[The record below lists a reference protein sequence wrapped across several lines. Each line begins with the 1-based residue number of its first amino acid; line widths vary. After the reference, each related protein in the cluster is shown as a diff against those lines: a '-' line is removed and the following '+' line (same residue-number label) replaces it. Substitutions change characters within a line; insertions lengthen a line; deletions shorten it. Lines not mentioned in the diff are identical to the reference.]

1 MKNSPVKTIVAIGVG
16 AALFFVLGRFVSIPS
31 PVPNTNI
38 ATQYGL
44 LAFMAVMFGPVAG
57 ALIGLIGHALID
69 FSYGW
74 GIWWSWVI
82 ASGVFGLLVG
92 LVSSR
97 VKVAEGEFGKK
108 DILVFNLAQ
117 IVAHVVAW
125 IVVAPV
131 LDILMYAEPA
141 NKAFLQGVV
150 GGASNIVTT
159 AIIGTLLN
167 GIIIGNMGLATILGV
182 ISMVPSIF
190 FAAFGAK
197 FVGKHG
203 SKKGIVFW
211 SVVSMVISIVTFG
224 FFLVIDPKQIA
235 VMGSVPMI
243 LYVVLTLAQNGSNMC
258 ITTANTSFMADTI
271 DYELDRSGR
280 YIPAVVSGTYSLVDK
295 LITSFSAVIATGAVA
310 LIGYTTTMPQPGD
323 PCTSG
328 VFWLTMSLRYGL
340 PIFGWVVTLVAMKV
354 CPLSKEEMVNVQKR
368 IAEKKAAARHEFI
381 EQELGAKV
389 ES

>member
-57 ALIGLIGHALID
+57 VLIGLIGHALID

-159 AIIGTLLN
+159 AIIGTLLCVAYA
-167 GIIIGNMGLATILGV
+167 ATK
-182 ISMVPSIF
+182 P
-190 FAAFGAK
+190 
-197 FVGKHG
+197 
-203 SKKGIVFW
+203 KKG
-211 SVVSMVISIVTFG
+211 
-224 FFLVIDPKQIA
+224 
-235 VMGSVPMI
+235 
-243 LYVVLTLAQNGSNMC
+243 
-258 ITTANTSFMADTI
+258 
-271 DYELDRSGR
+271 
-280 YIPAVVSGTYSLVDK
+280 SL
-295 LITSFSAVIATGAVA
+295 
-310 LIGYTTTMPQPGD
+310 
-323 PCTSG
+323 
-328 VFWLTMSLRYGL
+328 
-340 PIFGWVVTLVAMKV
+340 
-354 CPLSKEEMVNVQKR
+354 KEE
-368 IAEKKAAARHEFI
+368 E
-381 EQELGAKV
+381 
-389 ES
+389 